1 MRGVRARQTA
11 AAFLLLPGLC
21 FAAAANFLSDV
32 PFGARPMGMGEAFT
46 AYPSDPAV
54 MWWNPAGLSEL
65 SGEYLFNMRRK
76 QFDLVPTDTFLYS
89 KRLGESY
96 GVGLAYVRRTFDAG
110 LGNLGTKGW
119 KEQYGSLG
127 AGLRVLEDPSLSVGL
142 NLRYGTQ
149 ETDGWKATHFA
160 ADLGLLSR
168 ISERLTVGI
177 AARDL
182 LARASTSTGAS
193 ETYDL
198 HLAVGFA
205 LRADELTV
213 LSVDMVDFFDAA
225 DRPLEIRMGLERW
238 LDETI
243 AVRFGY
249 IASSQD
255 ELSRFTAGASL
266 VLGPWSIDYAFDPD
280 PGPIANEALKL
291 SFTYRVRR

>member
-1 MRGVRARQTA
+1 MNAARFGQVVA
-11 AAFLLLPGLC
+11 IALLLPSLC
-21 FAAAANFLSDV
+21 FAAAANFLSDI
-32 PFGARPMGMGEAFT
+32 PYGARPMGMGEAYT
-46 AYPSDPAV
+46 AYPADPAV

-89 KRLGESY
+89 KRVGEY
-96 GVGLAYVRRTFDAG
+96 GFGLAYVRRTFDAG
-110 LGNLGTKGW
+110 LGSLGTKGW
-119 KEQYGSLG
+119 KEQYSSLG
-127 AGLRVLEDPSLSVGL
+127 FGYRVSEDPPLSAGL

-160 ADLGLLSR
+160 ADLGFLSR
-168 ISERLTVGI
+168 VSDRLSVGV
-177 AARDL
+177 AARDIV
-182 LARASTSTGAS
+182 ARASTSTGAS

-198 HLAVGFA
+198 HLAVGFT

-213 LSVDMVDFFDAA
+213 LSVDMVDFFDDA

-238 LDETI
+238 LDDAI

-266 VLGPWSIDYAFDPD
+266 VLGPWSIDYAFNPD